1 MTDRSTTSNSATRTR
16 VVVMPIVICVA
27 IMLGSLCFLP
37 IIDDALLWVV
47 MAAVTIIVEAI
58 SAVSRRFNTPAG
70 VIHLWQLLGVLA
82 MSYGAGLSAT
92 RSLGIAGAWL
102 PALKELFIHT
112 STVLRVSPAPLP
124 PDPGVRW
131 ILTVVIGLVSVL
143 ADLLVISLA
152 NAAWS
157 LAALLSMYLIP
168 AITDTRDAPWWTFV
182 AMASAYLLILLADQL
197 IDSRQWTRNV
207 THDSAPTA
215 RLRGASGALA
225 GMGTVFAI
233 PALALSLVIGSAL
246 PTFGHV
252 EIVTPRPHGE
262 GPIQLTDPTLDLQ
275 KNLNDPSSAPVL
287 SYTSQAKDGEYLRI
301 ASLTKLDA
309 SGWHL
314 NPTDLTKEQPQ
325 SVPGLTGPSSTHKI
339 DVTIRHLDSE
349 YLPAPYAPLS
359 SSVGT
364 NTWSWDPQT
373 LAIVSTAT
381 NRAEATRGLNY
392 SVQATEPEPDAFTF
406 EKTAAG
412 TPDDPDLYAL
422 PDDVPEQIIS
432 LTHSITGSR
441 KNAVAQATAIQ
452 AWLRDTRRFH
462 YSTTAPPGTGYNVLT
477 NFLTDTHSGYC
488 IHFAS
493 AMALMARIEGIP
505 SRVSV
510 GFLPGS
516 QNGAQRLVKASQMH
530 AWPELYFQNY
540 GWVRFEPTAAVAQP
554 PAWTVEN
561 PKRAAPSTAPQS
573 PEANRS
579 PSPSTSA
586 SSQASPAPSPDATS
600 HDSDHG
606 SGVPWT
612 VIVWILVVMVLLCVP
627 MLTRMVV
634 RRWRLHRDDPDAFA
648 RGAWQEVQACWIDH
662 GLPLAHA
669 TSRQQCQEMAG
680 ELPEQARGALE
691 RLCLLD
697 ERARYAPSIDLDERD
712 RDKVVDD
719 VDTVRDA
726 LAQQPS
732 RRPHWLAVWMPTS
745 LIRGSRR

>member
-1 MTDRSTTSNSATRTR
+1 
-16 VVVMPIVICVA
+16 
-27 IMLGSLCFLP
+27 
-37 IIDDALLWVV
+37 
-47 MAAVTIIVEAI
+47 
-58 SAVSRRFNTPAG
+58 
-70 VIHLWQLLGVLA
+70 
-82 MSYGAGLSAT
+82 
-92 RSLGIAGAWL
+92 
-102 PALKELFIHT
+102 
-112 STVLRVSPAPLP
+112 
-124 PDPGVRW
+124 
-131 ILTVVIGLVSVL
+131 
-143 ADLLVISLA
+143 
-152 NAAWS
+152 
-157 LAALLSMYLIP
+157 
-168 AITDTRDAPWWTFV
+168 
-182 AMASAYLLILLADQL
+182 
-197 IDSRQWTRNV
+197 
-207 THDSAPTA
+207 
-215 RLRGASGALA
+215 
-225 GMGTVFAI
+225 
-233 PALALSLVIGSAL
+233 
-246 PTFGHV
+246 
-252 EIVTPRPHGE
+252 
-262 GPIQLTDPTLDLQ
+262 
-275 KNLNDPSSAPVL
+275 
-287 SYTSQAKDGEYLRI
+287 
-301 ASLTKLDA
+301 
-309 SGWHL
+309 
-314 NPTDLTKEQPQ
+314 
-325 SVPGLTGPSSTHKI
+325 
-339 DVTIRHLDSE
+339 
-349 YLPAPYAPLS
+349 
-359 SSVGT
+359 
-364 NTWSWDPQT
+364 
-373 LAIVSTAT
+373 
-381 NRAEATRGLNY
+381 
-392 SVQATEPEPDAFTF
+392 
-406 EKTAAG
+406 
-412 TPDDPDLYAL
+412 
-422 PDDVPEQIIS
+422 
-432 LTHSITGSR
+432 
-441 KNAVAQATAIQ
+441 
-452 AWLRDTRRFH
+452 
-462 YSTTAPPGTGYNVLT
+462 
-477 NFLTDTHSGYC
+477 

-579 PSPSTSA
+579 PSTSTSA

-669 TSRQQCQEMAG
+669 TSRQQCQEMAD

-697 ERARYAPSIDLDERD
+697 ERARYAPSIDLDDRG
-712 RDKVVDD
+712 RDKVVHD